1 MLGDGGMGSNGLW
14 WVAMWWSARPW
25 RYSWRFRAVPPVGL
39 PVVWPWLCC
48 SWSSCVFHSCWL
60 YYSPSCWCLGVYIDL
75 NACALHFWLF
85 IQSLVAGCM
94 LVCCCSLQGFNS
106 SASRATIFGAT
117 SPSSFQQI
125 PSTKQLRAESS
136 GQRTPSVRLD
146 LNCIQEVADFNRWK
160 LQQLW
165 DLFCLQSGILCLLVS
180 VCRVVEFNPLNTTN
194 WRKSSAMTLAVTHLP
209 ARVPQLLL
217 RPQLHCPNRQQTWT
231 SCSHLRT
238 VLTTFGRFTK
248 PGCTMQ
254 WTSCT
259 VLCTIQYQP
268 FSFAHGQTSSLRSW
282 ARAKSHEQA
291 SSSQK
296 VHSCDAQQ
304 CVVLRSW
311 GFICAHKWR
320 QKQTDCATQN
330 GSQTK
335 SQNSPSH
342 TTAWECG
349 RNLLA
354 FSAGKGR

>member
-1 MLGDGGMGSNGLW
+1 MFGCIYRSQCLCSSLLVVYSKFGRRLHACLLLFFARLQQFCKSSHHLW
-14 WVAMWWSARPW
+14 
-25 RYSWRFRAVPPVGL
+25 
-39 PVVWPWLCC
+39 
-48 SWSSCVFHSCWL
+48 
-60 YYSPSCWCLGVYIDL
+60 
-75 NACALHFWLF
+75 
-85 IQSLVAGCM
+85 
-94 LVCCCSLQGFNS
+94 
-106 SASRATIFGAT
+106 AT